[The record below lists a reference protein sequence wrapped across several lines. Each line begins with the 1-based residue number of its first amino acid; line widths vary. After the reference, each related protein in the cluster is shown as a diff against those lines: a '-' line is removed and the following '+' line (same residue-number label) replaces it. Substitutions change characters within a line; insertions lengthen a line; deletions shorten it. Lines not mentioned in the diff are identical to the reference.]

1 MTEQLGILVELANK
15 VDFDA
20 PLIKLIIDL
29 IHDVENGQREMS
41 SETFAVLLDR
51 CE

>member
-1 MTEQLGILVELANK
+1 MGILVKLANED
-15 VDFDA
+15 DFDV
-20 PLIKLIIDL
+20 PLIRLIIDL
-29 IHDVENGQREMS
+29 IHEVENGLREMS